1 MLFFIHTVGAKIWK
15 SISLFSALQ
24 IRLSKLTDLLQ
35 TLGMSIG
42 GLVTLTSRG
51 YEGFNFACP
60 PQKHIH
66 KD

>member
-1 MLFFIHTVGAKIWK
+1 MLFFIHTVSAKIWK

-35 TLGMSIG
+35 TLGMSIV

-51 YEGFNFACP
+51 YEGFNFAYP